1 MPLEYRKFAS
11 VPFGVKSNPASL
23 FLSNR
28 KRWYRCCA
36 ESALCADSRCS
47 GRNNEQGL

>member
-11 VPFGVKSNPASL
+11 EGFGVTPKPALL

-28 KRWYRCCA
+28 NRRYRCCT
-36 ESALCADSRCS
+36 ESVLGADSRCS
-47 GRNNEQGL
+47 GRNDEQGL